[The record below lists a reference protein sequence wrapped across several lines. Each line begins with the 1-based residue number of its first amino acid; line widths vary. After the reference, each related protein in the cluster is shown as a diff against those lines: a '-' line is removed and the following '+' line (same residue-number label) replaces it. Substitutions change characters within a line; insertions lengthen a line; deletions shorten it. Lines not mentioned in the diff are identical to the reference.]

1 MVKKK
6 SGLKDSGNRRKFQ
19 TGAVRDVTTL
29 KGAYHLLSPIAKRRL
44 AIHSQRGAIKYSD
57 RNWEKGIPLSSF
69 FDSACRHL
77 DDYLEG
83 KDDEDHLAAAF
94 WNIQGLIHTEE
105 MIKRGLLPK
114 HLNDLPVYIKGKKR
128 D

>member
-1 MVKKK
+1 MKKK

-44 AIHSQRGAIKYSD
+44 AIHSQKGAIKYSE

-83 KDDEDHLAAAF
+83 KTDEDHLAAAF

-105 MIKRGLLPK
+105 MIHRGLLPK
-114 HLNDLPVYIKGKKR
+114 ELDDMPNYLEK
-128 D
+128 

>member
-1 MVKKK
+1 MKK
-6 SGLKDSGNRRKFQ
+6 SGLRDTGDRRKFQ

-44 AIHSQRGAIKYSD
+44 AIHSQKGAIKYSD

-69 FDSACRHL
+69 FDSAQRHM

-105 MIKRGLLPK
+105 MIRRRLLPK
-114 HLNDLPVYIKGKKR
+114 KLNDLPCYIKGKGR